1 MIEFQ
6 NMEKKY
12 IAEAV
17 HLAMAEY
24 EQECYANVQ
33 LMKKNFRIIL
43 EEKLTYLFQQKY
55 GKLAVKDGKLIGYLI
70 FEGPWDGFF
79 GLVKGVFSPLGGSA
93 FGGDDRGKLASM
105 LFEKVGNMLAADGI
119 CSYAISRYVHD
130 TEVGSSFV
138 MNGFGIRC
146 SDAIMRLGDH
156 KCVKISSDEYEFCE
170 LPQSK
175 KWQIDLLRRGLT
187 RHLCTA
193 PIFFPTDLDQY
204 NAWFNRE
211 EVRVFVAKRDE
222 KVIGFLSI
230 DAEAETFVTEE
241 PNISNICGA
250 YVDPEYRGT
259 GVADM
264 LLEYLCEV
272 CEKDGMEYL
281 GVDYETL
288 NPTAL
293 RFWRKYF
300 TNYTYSYARRI
311 DERVVG
317 YSDYLNSKRDIEKN

>member
-6 NMEKKY
+6 NMEMKY

-17 HLAMAEY
+17 QLAMAEY

-156 KCVKISSDEYEFCE
+156 KC
-170 LPQSK
+170 
-175 KWQIDLLRRGLT
+175 
-187 RHLCTA
+187 TA

-281 GVDYETL
+281 GVDCETL